1 MSRPRLW
8 LAATLLAAAL
18 FAVPARPAAA
28 ALPAPGDL
36 RVTAITPVSV
46 TLSWAATEG
55 ATGYQINY
63 RQAFDDVLWSR
74 TAGNVTTATVT
85 GSIFSGRQY
94 MFTVSALDADGA
106 HSLASNEVTVVTPV
120 ATTGDTTPPATPA
133 NFRLTEVTATG
144 PALAWDAATDNV
156 GVAGYDVYLFD
167 GWYTS
172 MLLGRT
178 TGTTITV
185 PFGTS
190 NTGMRYYYV
199 RARDAAGNVSIAT
212 NTVRVAT
219 TTTPPPPPDCR
230 IGYRTTSE
238 WAGGFVAEVTI
249 TNQRTT
255 AVDGWTAI
263 VTFGGDQRVT
273 SAWNATA
280 TQTAGA
286 TVTLT
291 AETWNGTIPAG
302 GSVTVGLLGRWQ
314 ASDAGLLSALLNG
327 AACTL
332 A

>member
-8 LAATLLAAAL
+8 FAATLLAAAL
-18 FAVPARPAAA
+18 LAVAARPAAA

-36 RVTAITPVSV
+36 RVAAITPVSV
-46 TLSWAATEG
+46 TLAWTAADG
-55 ATGYQINY
+55 AADYQINY
-63 RQAFDDVLWSR
+63 HQAFNDVLWSQA
-74 TAGNVTTATVT
+74 AGNVTTATIT
-85 GSIFSGRQY
+85 GYILGGRQY
-94 MFTVSALDADGA
+94 TFTVSARDAAGSYSPASGA
-106 HSLASNEVTVVTPV
+106 VTVVTPV

-133 NFRLTEVTATG
+133 GFRLTEVTAAG
-144 PALAWDAATDNV
+144 PTLAWDAATDNV

-172 MLLGRT
+172 TLLGST
-178 TGTTITV
+178 TDTTITV

-263 VTFGGDQRVT
+263 VTFG
-273 SAWNATA
+273 
-280 TQTAGA
+280 
-286 TVTLT
+286 
-291 AETWNGTIPAG
+291 
-302 GSVTVGLLGRWQ
+302 
-314 ASDAGLLSALLNG
+314 
-327 AACTL
+327 
-332 A
+332 

>member
-1 MSRPRLW
+1 MSRPRQW

-18 FAVPARPAAA
+18 VAAAARPAAA

-46 TLSWAATEG
+46 TLAWTATAG
-55 ATGYQINY
+55 ATDYQVNY
-63 RQAFDDVLWSR
+63 HQAFNDVLWSQ
-74 TAGNVTTATVT
+74 AVGNVTTATIT
-85 GSIFSGRQY
+85 GYVLGGRQY
-94 MFTVSALDADGA
+94 TFSVSARDATG
-106 HSLASNEVTVVTPV
+106 SSPVSNTVTVVTPV

-133 NFRLTEVTATG
+133 NFRLTGVTATG
-144 PALAWDAATDNV
+144 PALAWDPATDNV

-172 MLLGRT
+172 TLLGST

-190 NTGMRYYYV
+190 STGMRYYYA

-212 NTVRVAT
+212 TTVQAPT
-219 TTTPPPPPDCR
+219 TTTPPPPPPTCQ

-238 WAGGFVAEVTI
+238 WAGGFVAEVTV

-255 AVDGWTAI
+255 AVDDWTAT
-263 VTFGGDQRVT
+263 VTLGGDQQVT

-280 TQTAGA
+280 VQAGA

-291 AETWNGTIPAG
+291 APRWNRTIPAG
-302 GSVTVGLLGRWQ
+302 GSVTAGLLGRWQ
-314 ASDAGLLSALLNG
+314 ASDAPPTSATLNG

-332 A
+332 T

>member
-18 FAVPARPAAA
+18 LAAVARPAAA
-28 ALPAPGDL
+28 APPTPGDL
-36 RVTAITPVSV
+36 RVAAVTPVSV
-46 TLSWAATEG
+46 TLAWTAADG
-55 ATGYQINY
+55 ATAYQINY
-63 RQAFDDVLWSR
+63 HQAFNDVLWVQA
-74 TAGNVTTATVT
+74 TGNVTTATVT
-85 GSIFSGRQY
+85 SSILAGRQY
-94 MFTVSALDADGA
+94 TFTVSARDAAGGY
-106 HSLASNEVTVVTPV
+106 SPASNAVTVVTPV

-133 NFRLTEVTATG
+133 NFRLTGVTATG
-144 PALAWDAATDNV
+144 PALAWDASADNV

-167 GWYTS
+167 GWFTS
-172 MLLGRT
+172 TLLGSA
-178 TGTTITV
+178 TGTAITV

-190 NTGMRYYYV
+190 STGMRYYYA

-212 NTVRVAT
+212 NTVQAPT
-219 TTTPPPPPDCR
+219 TTTPPPPPPTCQ

-238 WAGGFVAEVTI
+238 WATGFVAEVTI

-255 AVDGWTAI
+255 AVDDWTAT
-263 VTFGGDQRVT
+263 VSLGGDQRVT

-280 TQTAGA
+280 TQAGA

-291 AETWNGTIPAG
+291 APHWNRTIPSG

-314 ASDAGLLSALLNG
+314 ASDAPPTSATLNG
-327 AACTL
+327 AACAL

>member
-1 MSRPRLW
+1 MSRPRRW

-18 FAVPARPAAA
+18 LAVAARPAAA
-28 ALPAPGDL
+28 SPAPGDL
-36 RVTAITPVSV
+36 HVTAITPVSV
-46 TLSWAATEG
+46 TLSWTAADG
-55 ATGYQINY
+55 ATDYQINY
-63 RQAFDDVLWSR
+63 HQAFDDVLWSQA
-74 TAGNVTTATVT
+74 AGNVTTATIT
-85 GSIFSGRQY
+85 GYVLGGRQY
-94 MFTVSALDADGA
+94 TFTVSARDATGGY
-106 HSLASNEVTVVTPV
+106 SPVSNAVTVVTPV

-133 NFRLTEVTATG
+133 AFRLTEVTATG

-172 MLLGRT
+172 TLLAST
-178 TGTTITV
+178 TGTAITV

-190 NTGMRYYYV
+190 STGMRYYYA

-212 NTVRVAT
+212 NTVQAPTT
-219 TTTPPPPPDCR
+219 TTTPPPPPPTCQV
-230 IGYRTTSE
+230 GYRTTSE

-249 TNQRTT
+249 ANQRAT
-255 AVDGWTAI
+255 AVDDWTAT
-263 VTFGGDQRVT
+263 VALGGDQRVT
-273 SAWNATA
+273 SAWNGTA
-280 TQTAGA
+280 SQTGA

-291 AETWNGTIPAG
+291 APPWNRTIPAG

-314 ASDAGLLSALLNG
+314 ASDAPPASATLNG